1 MPATHLILNPSTCE
15 CPMQRSLNLR
25 AMQALDLERVCEI
38 ENVSFKAP
46 WSKGMIK
53 ELCGLEN
60 AVCLVLDVDDV
71 IQGYASARV
80 ESDEIPI
87 LHIVNLAVAPEA
99 RRQGKGR
106 MLLRAILERG
116 LDAGCEWAY
125 LEVRTTNL
133 AAIRLYQKAGFKIF
147 RKRSHYYEDGFD
159 AYEMGAVIEESFK
172 SLGRQECP

>member
-1 MPATHLILNPSTCE
+1 MKAV
-15 CPMQRSLNLR
+15 
-25 AMQALDLERVCEI
+25 DLGRVSEI
-38 ENVSFKAP
+38 ERASFKTP
-46 WSKGMIK
+46 WSKQMIK
-53 ELCGLEN
+53 GLCGLEN

-71 IQGYASARV
+71 VQGYVSARV
-80 ESDEIPI
+80 ESDETPI

-116 LDAGCEWAY
+116 RDAGCDWSY
-125 LEVRTTNL
+125 LEVRTTNP

-147 RKRSHYYEDGFD
+147 RKRSHYYEDGSD
-159 AYEMGAVIEESFK
+159 SYEMGAAVEESLK